1 MPAACRRSTCC
12 QRSSRV
18 SSLTCSGLESSSGST
33 SGWRVTMSASP
44 FCPRAAV
51 TTSGTRTL
59 ACAAIKVASASCS
72 TCSSRPV
79 GALRGGS
86 LYERRRHCRASLWVS
101 CASRPSTR
109 TFKACPSASWPRY
122 SAAPTCCSAEGLR
135 SPTSIPSEA
144 IASRTC
150 AVGGTAAAVPNA
162 SRAIAPAARP
172 RARPANAG
180 RERSAEH
187 DGSERCERHEP
198 RGEHTDR
205 ANELRPD
212 NDDDRGRSGEPE
224 LRIAPTRQQM
234 RLEREPIGLDDLTQ
248 NDCRADDAQ
257 CRDEQITHQVPTPAQ
272 HDVGD
277 QHDRKPEHAEER
289 RPPKGT
295 GPPEH
300 SRQRLRDVSVLS
312 GRRRRDHCR

>member
-1 MPAACRRSTCC
+1 LGVLCIATQHAYLQSVPFRVVAEVFGGADVLLRRRPQVAHLDPERGDCVADLRGRRHPRRRAERQPCDCAGGQAEGQAS
-12 QRSSRV
+12 QRS
-18 SSLTCSGLESSSGST
+18 
-33 SGWRVTMSASP
+33 
-44 FCPRAAV
+44 
-51 TTSGTRTL
+51 
-59 ACAAIKVASASCS
+59 
-72 TCSSRPV
+72 
-79 GALRGGS
+79 GG
-86 LYERRRHCRASLWVS
+86 
-101 CASRPSTR
+101 
-109 TFKACPSASWPRY
+109 
-122 SAAPTCCSAEGLR
+122 
-135 SPTSIPSEA
+135 
-144 IASRTC
+144 
-150 AVGGTAAAVPNA
+150 
-162 SRAIAPAARP
+162 
-172 RARPANAG
+172 
-180 RERSAEH
+180 ERSAEH
-187 DGSERCERHEP
+187 DGTERCERHEP

-272 HDVGD
+272 HHVDD

-312 GRRRRDHCR
+312 GRRRRDHCRQPDDDRREEQKGRVDRSPVAASRLGLRQQHDAPGTFGRRRRLVPTRACRRRQDSTVRDGAGQMIPLITTARREHTQVVVSF

>member
-44 FCPRAAV
+44 FGPRAAV

-122 SAAPTCCSAEGLR
+122 SAVPTCCRAERQPCDCAGGQAEGQASQR
-135 SPTSIPSEA
+135 S
-144 IASRTC
+144 
-150 AVGGTAAAVPNA
+150 
-162 SRAIAPAARP
+162 
-172 RARPANAG
+172 G

-187 DGSERCERHEP
+187 DGTERCERHEP
-198 RGEHTDR
+198 RGEQTDR

-272 HDVGD
+272 HDVD
-277 QHDRKPEHAEER
+277 DEHDRKPEHAEER

-300 SRQRLRDVSVLS
+300 SRQRLRDVSGLS
-312 GRRRRDHCR
+312 GRRRRDHCRQPDDDRREDSTVRDGAGQMIPLITTAR